1 MFRQLFISL
10 LVKEVIRLGQ
20 PHLNVWVSAM
30 KCFLITIPRWSRWT
44 CFLPTLPSFSVP
56 WWPSIM
62 VDWRGPNKRIHEKN
76 AVFIADDITVIYVTI
91 STQLSSFFFFQEQ
104 KQTPAN
110 SLRAYCAS
118 TVTEMQ
124 LSTQKQTPHTDT
136 FHTRGI
142 QINLRC
148 HQQLSLI
155 SITFNILYSCVLS
168 H

>member
-91 STQLSSFFFFQEQ
+91 STQLSSFFFFSKSKNKPRRIHWERTVHLQ
-104 KQTPAN
+104 
-110 SLRAYCAS
+110 SLRCSSAHKNKHH
-118 TVTEMQ
+118 
-124 LSTQKQTPHTDT
+124 TQTHFIPGEYKLTWDA
-136 FHTRGI
+136 
-142 QINLRC
+142 
-148 HQQLSLI
+148 I
-155 SITFNILYSCVLS
+155 SN
-168 H
+168 

>member
-1 MFRQLFISL
+1 MIKKLLQMFRQLFISL

-91 STQLSSFFFFQEQ
+91 STQLSSFFFFF
-104 KQTPAN
+104 P
-110 SLRAYCAS
+110 RAKTNPS
-118 TVTEMQ
+118 EFTESVLCIYSHWDAAQ
-124 LSTQKQTPHTDT
+124 HTKT
-136 FHTRGI
+136 NTTHR
-142 QINLRC
+142 
-148 HQQLSLI
+148 HI
-155 SITFNILYSCVLS
+155 SYQGNTN
-168 H
+168 